1 MAFKSSSQ
9 RYNQGDSMATV
20 IDGER
25 KDREEAE
32 AILDRRIHALEE
44 RLFIV
49 EMNPEWDTISY
60 PELMEAFHK
69 FKEEELKM
77 MTFEAIKYGKIDGS

>member
-1 MAFKSSSQ
+1 MAHKKPSNLYEYGTPYTEVFD
-9 RYNQGDSMATV
+9 N
-20 IDGER
+20 ER
-25 KDREEAE
+25 KLREEAE
-32 AILDRRIHALEE
+32 DKFDRRLHALEE
-44 RLFIV
+44 RLFIA

-77 MTFEAIKYGKIDGS
+77 MTFEALKNSK